1 MKKTRLF
8 LLSFIIPLT
17 LIAQP
22 YAYTPSESE
31 SIIKKEKLKPFS
43 ELEITNGAY
52 VTAQFSEEY
61 AISIIGYQHCIDAI
75 KTDVTDGRLI
85 VSTSNSEMSCP
96 VEIVLEVPEIKDVTL
111 RNGGFI
117 DMTEVTTDTLLAAVH
132 EGGEIK
138 AVVHDFLYAKII
150 NGGVINYVGNPDVQ
164 SDVIRSGRV
173 IQTDPMKAYLFTN
186 LTPSL

>member
-1 MKKTRLF
+1 MKKIRLF
-8 LLSFIIPLT
+8 LLSFAIPLA

-22 YAYTPSESE
+22 YASTAEE
-31 SIIKKEKLKPFS
+31 ENVIKKEKLDPFS
-43 ELEITNGAY
+43 ELEITNGAH
-52 VTAQFSEEY
+52 VTVQYSEEN

-75 KTDVTDGRLI
+75 KTEVTDGRLI
-85 VSTSNSEMSCP
+85 ISTSNSEMSCP

-117 DMTEVTTDTLLAAVH
+117 DMTEVTTDTLFAAVH

-173 IQTDPMKAYLFTN
+173 LQTDPMKAYQFTKI
-186 LTPSL
+186 TASL